1 MKWETLRNLGTFI
14 PDFSVPLCDR
24 SRRTRTKTRSTQAGS
39 GLRNCRAEACEV
51 VGLTE
56 GSGTMEVRTNTGKF
70 LGNYRRRIV
79 DDEMDYLLAEL
90 PALLLDGPKA
100 VGKTETARQRA
111 KTFVLLNRE

>member
-1 MKWETLRNLGTFI
+1 
-14 PDFSVPLCDR
+14 
-24 SRRTRTKTRSTQAGS
+24 
-39 GLRNCRAEACEV
+39 
-51 VGLTE
+51 
-56 GSGTMEVRTNTGKF
+56 MEVRTNTGKF

-111 KTFVLLNRE
+111 KTFVRLNRERDFQLADAQLDSYLLKPAPVLFDEWQRLPQVWEAVKDSVD